1 MGIKEARKKID
12 AFIKRYS
19 LTMNE
24 FLDLL
29 DEHSFADETP
39 TGKVTSTILTQSIC
53 DAHMTYMKSEGWS
66 FIGGP
71 VLWSKL
77 NGERR
82 YSKYALED
90 LGKKGLLV
98 DGLPKR
104 EVFLDFK
111 CDQFVS
117 VKTTLTPEEAE
128 SMTEDGMDALRVKY
142 QSEAIKLYEEH
153 MAKGDFVWEL
163 AFHVQEA
170 DGSETEIKI

>member
-24 FLDLL
+24 FLDLM

-53 DAHMTYMKSEGWS
+53 EAHMTYMNSEGWS
-66 FIGGP
+66 YIGGII
-71 VLWSKL
+71 LWRKL
-77 NGERR
+77 NGEIR

-90 LGKKGLLV
+90 LDKRGLLV

-104 EVFLDFK
+104 EVWLDFK
-111 CDQFVS
+111 CDSFVS
-117 VKTTLTPEEAE
+117 VETTLTPEEAE

-142 QSEAIKLYEEH
+142 QSEAIKLYEER
-153 MAKGDFVWEL
+153 MSEGDFVWEL
-163 AFHVQEA
+163 DFHLQEA
-170 DGSETEIKI
+170 DGSEKQL

>member
-19 LTMNE
+19 LTLNE
-24 FLDLL
+24 FLDLM

-53 DAHMTYMKSEGWS
+53 DAHMTYMNSEGWS
-66 FIGGP
+66 FIGGT
-71 VLWSKL
+71 VLWRKI
-77 NGERR
+77 NGEIR

-90 LGKKGLLV
+90 LGKRGLLV

-104 EVFLDFK
+104 EVWLDFK
-111 CDQFVS
+111 CDSFVS
-117 VKTTLTPEEAE
+117 VETTLTPEEAE
-128 SMTEDGMDALRVKY
+128 SMTPDGLDALRVKY

-153 MAKGDFVWEL
+153 MSKGDFGWRL
-163 AFHVQEA
+163 FFHVENA
-170 DGSETEIKI
+170 DGSETEINI

>member
-24 FLDLL
+24 FLDLM

-53 DAHMTYMKSEGWS
+53 DAHMTYMNFEGWS
-66 FIGGP
+66 FIGGT
-71 VLWSKL
+71 VLWRKM

-90 LGKKGLLV
+90 LGKRGLLV

-104 EVFLDFK
+104 
-111 CDQFVS
+111 
-117 VKTTLTPEEAE
+117 
-128 SMTEDGMDALRVKY
+128 
-142 QSEAIKLYEEH
+142 
-153 MAKGDFVWEL
+153 
-163 AFHVQEA
+163 
-170 DGSETEIKI
+170 